1 MNSTI
6 PGAAGAI
13 ELAIT
18 LPASAPRV
26 CAVVAH
32 PHPLFGGTMTNK
44 VVTTLARSLNDLGY
58 VVARFNFR
66 GVGASEGVHDEGRG
80 ETADCVAVIEH
91 LQAQHSQLPMALAGF
106 SFGGAVALAAA
117 QQRIAAGHSVS
128 NLLLVAPAF
137 SRISKWAPEQT
148 HAPPVGTRVAVI
160 HGDVDDVVPLSSSLD
175 WAREFDQGI
184 VVVPGAEHFFH
195 QRLHHIK
202 RFVHDHAAQDY
213 AAPRT

>member
-1 MNSTI
+1 MNTNTI
-6 PGAAGAI
+6 AGAAGAI
-13 ELAIT
+13 EIAIS
-18 LPASAPRV
+18 LPAHAPRA

-66 GVGASEGVHDEGRG
+66 GVGASEGSHDEGRG
-80 ETADCVAVIEH
+80 ETSDCLTVIEH
-91 LQAQHSQLPMALAGF
+91 LQAQYPQLAMTLAGF
-106 SFGGAVALAAA
+106 SFGGAVALTAA
-117 QQRIAAGHSVS
+117 QQRIAASHTVS

-148 HAPPVGTRVAVI
+148 HAPPAGTRVAVI

-184 VVVPGAEHFFH
+184 VVVPSAEHFFH

-202 RFVHDHAAQDY
+202 RFVQDFAALR
-213 AAPRT
+213 A